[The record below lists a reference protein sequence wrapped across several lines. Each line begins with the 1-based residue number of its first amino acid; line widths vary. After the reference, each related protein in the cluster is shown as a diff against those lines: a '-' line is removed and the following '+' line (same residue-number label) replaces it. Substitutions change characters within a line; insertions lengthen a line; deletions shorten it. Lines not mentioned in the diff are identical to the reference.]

1 MGAGSQD
8 AKQGRSSDSR
18 ASLLRC
24 FALLGAIALAV
35 VVFRGAYEQIGN
47 TVALWADDGID
58 RSVGKRFIPMTW
70 FQALG
75 PLLVFALTPLLLARW
90 ARLAQRGRD
99 APPIAKMS
107 IGAAVVGVS
116 YLMIATVTYWCESR
130 GVKASWVWLTA
141 FFLVMTLGEIHILPV
156 GLGLFGR
163 LAPSRLAA
171 TTIAAWFLAAFAGN
185 LLAGSLGS
193 LWSRIDHA
201 AFFLLIAAVAGSAAL
216 LLRALDGPVRRAD
229 ETQRAK
235 IAAAQSSGCDEL
247 SARISTRGRLP
258 S

>member
-1 MGAGSQD
+1 
-8 AKQGRSSDSR
+8 
-18 ASLLRC
+18 
-24 FALLGAIALAV
+24 
-35 VVFRGAYEQIGN
+35 
-47 TVALWADDGID
+47 
-58 RSVGKRFIPMTW
+58 
-70 FQALG
+70 
-75 PLLVFALTPLLLARW
+75 
-90 ARLAQRGRD
+90 
-99 APPIAKMS
+99 
-107 IGAAVVGVS
+107 
-116 YLMIATVTYWCESR
+116 
-130 GVKASWVWLTA
+130 
-141 FFLVMTLGEIHILPV
+141 V

-201 AFFLLIAAVAGSAAL
+201 AFFLLIAAVAGSAAP
-216 LLRALDGPVRRAD
+216 LLRALDGAVRRAD

-235 IAAAQSSGCDEL
+235 IAAAQSSGCDDL